1 MSCSALTAIFIIIF
15 SADLVFELSEKQEKD
30 TAFNVLMDIAIAVVR
45 VKVIRGTRYRRSN
58 AACELE

>member
-30 TAFNVLMDIAIAVVR
+30 TAFNGLMDIAIAVR